1 MFKRHRTVSALLVVV
16 LILGILAAC
25 SGNNNSNNASGG
37 QTTTSEPPST
47 PEPQQTPAPAPEP
60 EPEPEPE
67 PVNLVA
73 YSNNADADFEARFA
87 QAALKKYPHFTF
99 EHHSSAVRNL
109 KDTIEIDRVTP
120 DIGYGVNIA
129 DYRTGFLPKNLARD
143 ITDLIEAADFDLNQF
158 DPGTIQTIRNLSG
171 GKLYGLPNTSNPIVL
186 FYNKDI
192 FDAFNVPYPTDGM
205 TWDEVFELAQKVT
218 GEVNGTKYVGFGSF
232 HQFLFGMNQL
242 SLPLIDDETGQA
254 TVNNAGFK
262 QLVENLLRFYQIPG
276 GIGEGYNPDGN
287 GNDDLVRFYEQKDL
301 AMVVSLLSSVN
312 RPGFDQLNWD
322 MVTAPTF
329 PDRPGIGFQ
338 DGVNFN
344 FISST
349 SENPEAAFQA
359 LAEYYSEEN
368 QIELAKLM
376 IVTPL
381 VNEKVRAA
389 LGEAP
394 KLQGKN
400 VNAVYGNQ
408 FAPTPT
414 PHPVI
419 SITPES
425 IFAPHFSKLVAGV
438 YKSVDE
444 MLAAADAAINE
455 AIRNQ

>member
-1 MFKRHRTVSALLVVV
+1 MFKPHRTVTALLVIV

-25 SGNNNSNNASGG
+25 SGNSGSKNEPSTNGG
-37 QTTTSEPPST
+37 QTTTPQPST
-47 PEPQQTPAPAPEP
+47 PEPAPAPEP

-67 PVNLVA
+67 PVELTV

-87 QAALKKYPHFTF
+87 QAAIKKYPHFTF
-99 EHHSSAVRNL
+99 KHRSSGIRNL
-109 KDTIEIDRVTP
+109 RDTIEVDGVTP
-120 DIGYGVNIA
+120 DIGYGANLT
-129 DYRTGFLPKNLARD
+129 DYRLGFLPKNLARD
-143 ITDLIEAADFDLNQF
+143 ITDLIEAADFDLNRF

-171 GKLYGLPNTSNPIVL
+171 GQLYGLPNTSNPIVL

-205 TWDEVFELAQKVT
+205 TWDQVYELAQKVT

-232 HQFLFGMNQL
+232 HSFLFGMNQQ
-242 SLPLIDDETGQA
+242 SLPLVDDATGQA
-254 TVNNAGFK
+254 TVNNEGFK
-262 QLVENLLRFYQIPG
+262 KITENLIRFYQIPG
-276 GIGEGYNPDGN
+276 IADGYNPEGN

-312 RPGFDQLNWD
+312 RPGFETVNWD

-329 PDRPGIGFQ
+329 PDLPGVGFQ

-349 SENPEAAFQA
+349 AENPEAAFQA

-368 QIELAKLM
+368 QIALARLM

-389 LGEAP
+389 LGDAE
-394 KLQGKN
+394 KLKSKN
-400 VNAVYGNQ
+400 VNAVYGNR

-419 SITPES
+419 ATNAQG
-425 IFAPHFSKLVAGV
+425 IFATHFSKLITGG

-455 AIRNQ
+455 AIRSEY